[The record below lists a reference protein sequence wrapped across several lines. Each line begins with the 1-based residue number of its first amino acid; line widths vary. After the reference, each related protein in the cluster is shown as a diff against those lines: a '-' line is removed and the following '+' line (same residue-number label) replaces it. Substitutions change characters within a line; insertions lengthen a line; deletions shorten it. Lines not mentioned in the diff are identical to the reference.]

1 MQGTCY
7 PIPGS
12 CQCGYITYE
21 LLAPPLKVIAC
32 HCRECQKLSTS
43 AFSLTALVKHDTI
56 QLHGKP
62 KHWERLSDSGNINC
76 AEFCPECGNRIYHY
90 NPDQP
95 DIIKLKPSTLAD
107 TGIIQP
113 TLHVWV
119 SEKQDWFQIPEG
131 VEQHPTQ
138 PW

>member
-1 MQGTCY
+1 MHDISY

-12 CQCGYITYE
+12 CQCGHITYE

-43 AFSLTALVKHDTI
+43 AFSLTAMVEHDALKVSG
-56 QLHGKP
+56 QL
-62 KHWERLSDSGNINC
+62 KHWERPSDSGNTNC
-76 AEFCPECGNRIYHY
+76 AKFCPHCGNRIYHF

-95 DIIKLKPSTLAD
+95 NIIKLKPSTLAD
-107 TGIIQP
+107 TRIIQP